1 MNGFFEPART
11 TWLHR
16 ANPALKLPLFLL
28 LFALTVLTHRIDA
41 SFYLAVVFLLLL
53 FAASGYPAWKTALLA
68 SGFALAFASA
78 SLSMILFGKG
88 TEIWWSLGPIS
99 ISQESFY
106 RGLHLGFRSIAFGCQ
121 GLLFVLTTR
130 STDLF
135 YALMQRLKLS
145 PKYAYSFMASLR
157 LMPMALEELRIRRDA
172 LAVRGTGGAGRGF
185 APAALLRL
193 PELYALPLLAQSI
206 RRAQRTAVAMEVKRF
221 DAERRRTYYYA
232 SPITRSD
239 AAVFLL
245 LAGAA
250 AAALLLAQLLPV
262 FGLGDM
268 RTSP

>member
-1 MNGFFEPART
+1 MKRFFEPSRT

-28 LFALTVLTHRIDA
+28 LFVLTVLTHRIDA
-41 SFYLAVVFLLLL
+41 SFYLACVFLLML
-53 FAASGYPAWKTALLA
+53 FLFSGYPVWKTALLT

-78 SLSMILFGKG
+78 SLTMILFGKG
-88 TEIWWSLGPIS
+88 SEIWWSLGPIS
-99 ISQESFY
+99 ISKESFY
-106 RGLHLGFRSIAFGCQ
+106 RGLHVGFRSIAFGSQ
-121 GLLFVLTTR
+121 GLLFVLTTS
-130 STDLF
+130 STGLF
-135 YALMQRLKLS
+135 YALMQQFKLS

-172 LAVRGTGGAGRGF
+172 LAVRGAGQGSVF
-185 APAALLRL
+185 AALMRL

-221 DAERRRTYYYA
+221 DTGSRRTYYYS
-232 SPITRSD
+232 SPVSRND

-245 LAGAA
+245 LVGAA
-250 AAALLLAQLLPV
+250 AAALLLAQELPV

-268 RTSP
+268 RMAP